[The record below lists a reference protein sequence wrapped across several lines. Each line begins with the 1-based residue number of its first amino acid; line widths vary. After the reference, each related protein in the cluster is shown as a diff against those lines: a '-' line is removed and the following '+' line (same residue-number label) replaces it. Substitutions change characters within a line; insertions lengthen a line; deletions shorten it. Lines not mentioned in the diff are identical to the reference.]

1 MGGLAPSALRNQI
14 DSGQLDPVY
23 LVRGTDEY
31 EKDEIV
37 ETFESAVEEELR
49 PFNVDRF
56 DGMDAAKVSV
66 GDLLGALKT
75 LPMMAPKR
83 LVVVRRAEVL
93 LKPPLSE
100 TDKTQKLD
108 LELLEKY
115 LDDPAHTT
123 ILVFIAE
130 GLNGNWRIS
139 KKLKATATVIECG
152 KLENESDAGRW
163 ISRQVKAV
171 GVAMEAEAVRE
182 LASRIGPDVR
192 RLRGELDRLLLFT
205 SGQERIS
212 VSDVREVAGA
222 AVSLDN
228 WAVANAIEKGQTA
241 TALRELALMFD
252 GGAVPQ
258 MLLGQLAWVVRTRL
272 SGPRLVTAVNHVF
285 RADKALKSS
294 AAEPQVIL
302 EKLVVQLCT
311 AKVN

>member
-1 MGGLAPSALRNQI
+1 MGGLAPSALRKQI

-83 LVVVRRAEVL
+83 LVIVQRAEVL

-100 TDKTQKLD
+100 TDKTRKID

-115 LDDPAHTT
+115 LDDPAKTT
-123 ILVFIAE
+123 ILVIIAE
-130 GLNGNWRIS
+130 GLNGTWRIS

-212 VSDVREVAGA
+212 ASDVGK
-222 AVSLDN
+222 LL
-228 WAVANAIEKGQTA
+228 
-241 TALRELALMFD
+241 ALRCRLMI
-252 GGAVPQ
+252 G
-258 MLLGQLAWVVRTRL
+258 L
-272 SGPRLVTAVNHVF
+272 
-285 RADKALKSS
+285 
-294 AAEPQVIL
+294 
-302 EKLVVQLCT
+302 
-311 AKVN
+311 

>member
-1 MGGLAPSALRNQI
+1 
-14 DSGQLDPVY
+14 
-23 LVRGTDEY
+23 
-31 EKDEIV
+31 
-37 ETFESAVEEELR
+37 
-49 PFNVDRF
+49 
-56 DGMDAAKVSV
+56 
-66 GDLLGALKT
+66 
-75 LPMMAPKR
+75 MMAPKR
-83 LVVVRRAEVL
+83 LVIVQRAEVL

-100 TDKTQKLD
+100 TDKTRKID

-212 VSDVREVAGA
+212 ASDVREVAGA
-222 AVSLDN
+222 AVSLDD
-228 WAVANAIEKGQTA
+228 WAVTNAIEKGQTA